1 MPRFLPTSKNYQALL
16 LFVFLCL
23 ILLFQFNPRYARAED
38 NDLEK
43 DTRMVINLLDYIG
56 RDYSKAVKRGRVI
69 NTSEFAE
76 MRDFTDKTITLVD
89 SISGITHIEGLAQ
102 IAQDLQ
108 HLKDR
113 IQHKRDHK
121 IIRELS
127 NRIKQDILRLKI
139 IKIVPS
145 QWPDLFAG
153 KKVYL
158 KNCAS
163 CHGRS
168 GAGDG
173 ELAATLEPR
182 PANFLDANRMKG
194 ISPFQNYNTIRLGV
208 PGTSMRPFVELSEKE
223 VWNVAF
229 YVNSLRWQE
238 KYLTEVDSLTNLFN
252 SIKNQ
257 IGLKEVVTLSDQ
269 QLLNRLQMQSGH
281 GEGYLAALRLHM
293 PIGEKVRTIDFALDK
308 LDSALNAY
316 RHQNFA
322 RAEDL
327 ALAAYLKGIEPNE
340 QRLNAVNPKL
350 VARIEQ
356 RMNRVRRAIKKRMPE
371 SDVAASIAAAKKP
384 IVQAASLL
392 AEQKFSFWFTFML
405 AASILLREG
414 LEAFLIILAVLSVL
428 KSLNARRAERYVHA
442 GWIVAVVIGV
452 CGWFF
457 TDWLLQ
463 FGAQNREVLEGIGS
477 LFAVLM
483 LLYVGF
489 WLHSKTE
496 VTKWT
501 QFIKGRVTRLTEG
514 NNLLGLGLMSFVV
527 VFREAFESVL
537 FLSALSLEANAQS
550 KPGIWMG
557 SLSAF
562 ILVLVLAWIAL
573 KFAKKIP
580 VRTLFKVSALT
591 MAALA
596 IILAGQGVHALEES
610 GYVSVTPLFINLR
623 FSLLGIYPTVQTI
636 AAQVFVLLLT
646 VFLWIFNTRTSS
658 VKK

>member
-1 MPRFLPTSKNYQALL
+1 MRRFLPTVRNWQTASI
-16 LFVFLCL
+16 FVFLCL
-23 ILLFQFNPRYARAED
+23 ILLFQFKPQNARAED

-89 SISGITHIEGLAQ
+89 SISEITHLAGLDK
-102 IAQDLQ
+102 IAGDLRQ
-108 HLKDR
+108 LKNQ
-113 IQHKRDHK
+113 IQHKRDYK
-121 IIRELS
+121 IIREHS
-127 NRIKQDILRLKI
+127 NRIKQNILRLKI

-145 QWPDLFAG
+145 EWPDLFAG

-163 CHGRS
+163 CHGKN
-168 GAGDG
+168 GGGDG
-173 ELAATLEPR
+173 KLAAEMDPR
-182 PANFLDANRMKG
+182 PANFLDAGRMSG

-208 PGTSMRPFVELSEKE
+208 PGTAMRPFAELSEKE
-223 VWNVAF
+223 VWNVSF
-229 YVNSLRWQE
+229 YISSLRWQE
-238 KYLTEVDSLTNLFN
+238 KYLTGVDSLATLFN
-252 SIKNQ
+252 NIKTK
-257 IGLKEVVTLSDQ
+257 IGLKDVVTLSDQ
-269 QLLNRLQMQSGH
+269 QLLVRLKMQVEH
-281 GEGYLAALRLHM
+281 GDDYLAALRLHI
-293 PIGEKVRTIDFALDK
+293 PVGEKRRTIDFALAK
-308 LDSALNAY
+308 LDSALHAY
-316 RHQNFA
+316 RQRNYTK
-322 RAEDL
+322 AEDL

-350 VARIEQ
+350 VAQIEQ
-356 RMNRVRRAIKKRMPE
+356 QMNRVRRAIKKRVPE
-371 SDVAASIAAAKKP
+371 NELAAGIAEAKAP
-384 IVQAASLL
+384 IVRAASLL

-428 KSLNARRAERYVHA
+428 KSLAAQQAERYVHA

-463 FGAQNREVLEGIGS
+463 FGAQNREVLEGVGS

-483 LLYVGF
+483 LLYIGF

-496 VTKWT
+496 ITKWT

-514 NNLLGLGLMSFVV
+514 NNLFGLGLMSFVV

-537 FLSALSLEANAQS
+537 FLSALSLEANPQS

-580 VRTLFKVSALT
+580 VRTLFKISALT

-623 FSLLGIYPTVQTI
+623 FSLLGIYPTVQTM
-636 AAQVFVLLLT
+636 AAQLLILALT
-646 VFLWIFNTRTSS
+646 IFLWLFNNRSFPG
-658 VKK
+658 KK